1 MILFILSRTGNLLK
15 GDGEMV
21 IEKKVTTKYI
31 DGIERVYIYK
41 VTQQKLDDIL
51 EYGVKATRED
61 ISKGEIVTMTENEVK
76 YISPKKELVMGIVG
90 ILCRNEV
97 SPIHLKE
104 IVCEYFDTENIKV
117 YSL

>member
-1 MILFILSRTGNLLK
+1 
-15 GDGEMV
+15 MV

-41 VTQQKLDDIL
+41 VTKQNQDSIL

-61 ISKGEIVTMTENEVK
+61 VSKGQRITMIEREVK
-76 YISPKKELVMGIVG
+76 CISPKKELVMGIVD

-104 IVCEYFDTENIKV
+104 IVCDCIDTDFINF
-117 YSL
+117 

>member
-1 MILFILSRTGNLLK
+1 MLK
-15 GDGEMV
+15 GDGVMV

-31 DGIERVYIYK
+31 DGIERIYIYK
-41 VTQQKLDDIL
+41 VTQQKQDSIL

-61 ISKGEIVTMTENEVK
+61 VSKGESVTIVESEVK
-76 YISPKKELVMGIVG
+76 YISPKKDVVMGIVD

-104 IVCEYFDTENIKV
+104 IVCDYVDTDSINF
-117 YSL
+117 

>member
-1 MILFILSRTGNLLK
+1 MVK
-15 GDGEMV
+15 GDGIMV

-31 DGIERVYIYK
+31 DGIERIYIYK
-41 VTQQKLDDIL
+41 VTQQKQDSIL

-61 ISKGEIVTMTENEVK
+61 VSKGESVTIVESEVK
-76 YISPKKELVMGIVG
+76 YISPKKDVVMGIVD

-104 IVCEYFDTENIKV
+104 IVCDYVDTDSINF
-117 YSL
+117 

>member
-1 MILFILSRTGNLLK
+1 MLK
-15 GDGEMV
+15 GDGVMV

-31 DGIERVYIYK
+31 DGIERIYIYK
-41 VTQQKLDDIL
+41 VTQQKQDSIL

-61 ISKGEIVTMTENEVK
+61 VSKGESVTIVESEVK
-76 YISPKKELVMGIVG
+76 YISPKKDVVMGIVD

-104 IVCEYFDTENIKV
+104 IICDYVDTDSINF
-117 YSL
+117 

>member
-1 MILFILSRTGNLLK
+1 MLK
-15 GDGEMV
+15 GDGVMV

-31 DGIERVYIYK
+31 DGIERIYIYK
-41 VTQQKLDDIL
+41 VTQQKQDSIL

-61 ISKGEIVTMTENEVK
+61 VSKGERITIVESEVK
-76 YISPKKELVMGIVG
+76 YISLKKEVVMGIVD

-104 IVCEYFDTENIKV
+104 IVCDYVDTDSINF
-117 YSL
+117 

>member
-1 MILFILSRTGNLLK
+1 VEL
-15 GDGEMV
+15 V

-41 VTQQKLDDIL
+41 VTQQKQESII
-51 EYGVKATRED
+51 EYGVKAIRED
-61 ISKGEIVTMTENEVK
+61 ISKGERIAIIENEVS
-76 YISPKKELVMGIVG
+76 YISPEKELVIGIVD

-104 IVCEYFDTENIKV
+104 IVCDYVDTIV
-117 YSL
+117 